1 MNTLDRVT
9 CEHAFR
15 HLDDYLDH
23 ELTPQEMQEIK
34 AHLEICTMCAKEFQF
49 QAQVITELRERV
61 QRLALSPT
69 LHGKVTTALRK
80 VQAEMQHQGKGI
92 PTG

>member
-1 MNTLDRVT
+1 MNPLDRVT

-34 AHLEICTMCAKEFQF
+34 AHLEICAMCAKEFRF
-49 QAQVITELRERV
+49 QAEVLEEVRERI

-69 LHGKVTTALRK
+69 LRGKVTSALRK
-80 VQAEMQHQGKGI
+80 AQVEMQQGKGVQ